1 MISFEIKW
9 GAKRFDIELS
19 QEEFDTMTVSDVKSK
34 CQQLTKVEPQF
45 MKLIVKGAI
54 LKDDAQ
60 LIKDTKIG
68 QGSKVMLM
76 GGSKT
81 HISVAKT
88 PPKADA
94 PIATRLQ
101 WTRNLRESVLRPD
114 IKRYEKQVN
123 EHLSQSSPE
132 LTQTN
137 QLINYGNYMHE
148 KLMHI
153 LQQLDT
159 MPEVNDKERI
169 ERKENVKDTET
180 LLDLIESIKAKL
192 TNVSK

>member
-1 MISFEIKW
+1 MATFEIKW
-9 GAKRFDIELS
+9 GAKKFDIDLT
-19 QEEFDTMTVSDVKSK
+19 QEAFDTMTLSDLKSK
-34 CQQLTKVEPQF
+34 CQQLTEVEPQF
-45 MKLIVKGAI
+45 MKLIFKGAI
-54 LKDDAQ
+54 LKEDTQ

-68 QGSKVMLM
+68 QGSKIMLM

-81 HISVAKT
+81 HMSVAKT

-114 IKRYEKQVN
+114 IKRYEKQVD
-123 EHLSQSSPE
+123 EHLAQPSPG

-159 MPEVNDKERI
+159 MPEVNDKERT
-169 ERKENVKDTET
+169 ERKENVKDTEA
-180 LLDLIESIKAKL
+180 LLDLIESIKARL
-192 TNVSK
+192 TNITK

>member
-9 GAKRFDIELS
+9 GAKKFDIELT
-19 QEEFDTMTVSDVKSK
+19 QETFDTMTVSDLKSK
-34 CQQLTKVEPQF
+34 CQQLTEVEPQF

-54 LKDDAQ
+54 LKNDTQ
-60 LIKDTKIG
+60 LIKDTKVG
-68 QGSKVMLM
+68 QGAKIMLM

-94 PIATRLQ
+94 PIATRLL

-114 IKRYEKQVN
+114 IKRYEKQVG
-123 EHLSQSSPE
+123 EHLLQPSPE
-132 LTQTN
+132 PKQTN

-169 ERKENVKDTET
+169 ERKENVKDTEA
-180 LLDLIESIKAKL
+180 LLDLIESIKARL
-192 TNVSK
+192 TNITK

>member
-1 MISFEIKW
+1 
-9 GAKRFDIELS
+9 
-19 QEEFDTMTVSDVKSK
+19 MTVSDVKSK